1 MRLDL
6 GFIHIKDV
14 RFGAKTAIDNHDLS
28 IDSQQLASLLEQ
40 EPLFERVEIE
50 LAHPGESCR
59 IIRVLDV
66 LEPRYR
72 LTGAN
77 FPGALDAN
85 GLVGDGQTRAL
96 KNVAVVETDQLATRS
111 RNIIDMCGPAA
122 EYSPIANTH
131 NVVLLPYP
139 RPGADKD
146 DYRLAVKK
154 AGLKTAV
161 YLAQAAKHI
170 APDETC
176 VYELP
181 PVAFNQGPK
190 DLPRIAYIFPMHSH
204 QHPTQQKE
212 TVFYGSNIQGFMPTI
227 VHPNEILDGALMF
240 SYSAFTW
247 FAQNHPVIHEL
258 YRRHGRDLWFAG
270 VVLTVAPVTV
280 GEKERNAALAAR
292 LAKETLGADGIV
304 ATKIGGG
311 AVDTDL
317 MMLYTRAEEMGM
329 KAALIIMERYPDT
342 GITFVPENV
351 NALVTPGL
359 TRDAIRLPP
368 VERVIGG
375 ATLQLDNSNPDNTN
389 PGIAPLP
396 AHQEL
401 NLWIGDIVGA
411 ISQVGASRLT
421 TYMTTSARACI
432 GKIFISSTQAQPSRA
447 WCRPFSAWPR
457 SE

>member
-6 GFIHIKDV
+6 ECIYTKDIC
-14 RFGAKTAIDNHDLS
+14 FGARTEIVDDELVIDRAEL
-28 IDSQQLASLLEQ
+28 IALLEQ
-40 EPLFERVEIE
+40 ESLFERVEVE

-66 LEPRYR
+66 LEARYR
-72 LTGAN
+72 MNGPN
-77 FPGALDAN
+77 FPGALDGN

-96 KNVAVVETDQLATRS
+96 KNVAVVETDQLAPRS
-111 RNIIDMCGPAA
+111 RNIIDMTGPATD
-122 EYSPIANTH
+122 YSPISSTH

-139 RPGADKD
+139 KPDTDKN

-154 AGLKTAV
+154 AGLKAAT
-161 YLAQAAKHI
+161 YLAAAAKDV
-170 APDETC
+170 APHETQTF
-176 VYELP
+176 ELP
-181 PVAFNQGPK
+181 PVALNQGPK
-190 DLPRIAYIFPMHSH
+190 NLPRIAYIFPMHSH
-204 QHPTQQKE
+204 QHPTQQHE

-247 FAQNHPVIHEL
+247 FAQNHPVILEL

-270 VVLTVAPVTV
+270 VVLTVAPVTIA
-280 GEKERNAALAAR
+280 EKDRNTALAAR
-292 LAKETLGADGIV
+292 LAKEVLNADGII

-317 MMLYTRAEEMGM
+317 MMIYTRAEEMGM
-329 KAALIIMERYPDT
+329 KATLIIMERYPDT
-342 GITFVPENV
+342 GITFVPANV

-359 TRDAIRLPP
+359 TRDAITLPA

-375 ATLQLDNSNPDNTN
+375 VTIALDNGNPDSEN
-389 PGIAPLP
+389 PGITPTP
-396 AHQEL
+396 ANEEL

-421 TYMTTSARACI
+421 TYMS
-432 GKIFISSTQAQPSRA
+432 
-447 WCRPFSAWPR
+447 
-457 SE
+457 

>member
-6 GFIHIKDV
+6 GCIHIEDV
-14 RFGAKTAIDNHDLS
+14 RFGVKTAIENHVLS
-28 IDSQQLASLLEQ
+28 IDRQELASLVEQ
-40 EPLFERVEIE
+40 EPLFEHVEID
-50 LAHPGESCR
+50 LAHPCASCR
-59 IIRVLDV
+59 VIRVLDV
-66 LEPRYR
+66 VEPRYR
-72 LTGAN
+72 LHGPN

-96 KNVAVVETDQLATRS
+96 KNVAVIETDQMAAQS
-111 RNIIDMCGPAA
+111 RNVIDMSGPAA
-122 EYSPIANTH
+122 NYSPFANTH

-139 RPGADKD
+139 KPGADKD

-154 AGLKTAV
+154 AGLKTAT
-161 YLAQAAKHI
+161 YLAAAAKDV
-170 APDETC
+170 APHETQTF
-176 VYELP
+176 ELP
-181 PVAFNQGPK
+181 PVASNQGPK
-190 DLPRIAYIFPMHSH
+190 DLPRIAYVFPMHSH

-270 VVLTVAPVTV
+270 VVLTIAPATV
-280 GEKERNAALAAR
+280 SEKERNAYLCAR
-292 LAKETLGADGIV
+292 LAKETLAADGII

-317 MMLYTRAEEMGM
+317 MMIYTRAEEMSM

-342 GITFVPENV
+342 GITFVPANV

-359 TRDAIRLPP
+359 TRDAITLPA
-368 VERVIGG
+368 VARVVGG
-375 ATLQLDNSNPDNTN
+375 DTIALDNANPDNSNP
-389 PGIAPLP
+389 GITLTP
-396 AHQEL
+396 AREEL

-421 TYMTTSARACI
+421 TYMS
-432 GKIFISSTQAQPSRA
+432 
-447 WCRPFSAWPR
+447 
-457 SE
+457 

>member
-6 GFIHIKDV
+6 GLIHIKDV
-14 RFGAKTAIDNHDLS
+14 CFGAKTSIAADILS
-28 IDSQQLASLLEQ
+28 IDRRELISLLEE
-40 EPLFERVEIE
+40 EPRFDHVDIE
-50 LAHPGESCR
+50 LAHPGDSCR

-72 LTGAN
+72 LHGPN
-77 FPGALDAN
+77 FPGALDPN

-96 KNVAVVETDQLATRS
+96 KNVAVVETDQLAVQS
-111 RNIIDMCGPAA
+111 RNIIDMSGPAV
-122 EYSPIANTH
+122 EYSPLANTH
-131 NVVLLPYP
+131 NVVLLPFP
-139 RPGADKD
+139 KPGTDKD

-154 AGLKTAV
+154 AGLKAAV
-161 YLAQAAKHI
+161 YLGAAAKAITSHESEI
-170 APDETC
+170 F
-176 VYELP
+176 ELP
-181 PVAFNQGPK
+181 PVALNQGPK

-204 QHPTQQKE
+204 QHPTQQSE

-247 FAQNHPVIHEL
+247 FAQNHPVIREL

-270 VVLTVAPVTV
+270 VVLTVAPVTIS
-280 GEKERNAALAAR
+280 EKERNAFLAAR
-292 LAKETLGADGIV
+292 LAKETLAADGII

-317 MMLYTRAEEMGM
+317 MMIYTRAEEMGM
-329 KAALIIMERYPDT
+329 KATLIIMERYPDT

-359 TRDAIRLPP
+359 TRDAITLPA

-375 ATLQLDNSNPDNTN
+375 DTLPLDNSNPDNSN
-389 PGIAPLP
+389 PGITLVP
-396 AHQEL
+396 ANEEL

-421 TYMTTSARACI
+421 TYMS
-432 GKIFISSTQAQPSRA
+432 
-447 WCRPFSAWPR
+447 
-457 SE
+457 